1 MIPEHRPTRLP
12 VFLASALSKIYSIG
26 INHRNGQFDKGV
38 GVTRFDR
45 HVISIGNLSTGGTG
59 KTPLVQHVVRTLI
72 NAGHQPAIAMR
83 GYKAQPGQ
91 PSDEQR
97 EHMDALPDV
106 SIVAQPNRIAGLEA
120 LFATDEGAAV
130 DCVVLDDGFQH
141 RKIAR
146 NLDIVVIDAS
156 RPPQRD
162 ALLPLGFLR
171 ESVESLVRADVV
183 VISHAEMVEQE
194 QLGEVRRWV
203 DGQIEPGTAVAV
215 VEHQWGGLSEYSP
228 DSEIPIER
236 PLEHLDG
243 LAVAVISAIGH
254 PDAFVSMA
262 EQAGASI
269 VHRCDR
275 PDHDNF
281 PDEILQEF
289 IQQSNDLGA
298 DAILTTR
305 KDWTKLESTL
315 PQSALEQ
322 GLLILVPSLSIGF
335 RSGKSELESRIK
347 TCSISNELV

>member
-26 INHRNGQFDKGV
+26 INHRNGQFNKGV
-38 GVTRFDR
+38 GVTTLDR
-45 HVISIGNLSTGGTG
+45 PVISIGNLSMGGTG

-72 NAGHQPAIAMR
+72 DAGHHPAIAMR
-83 GYKAQPGQ
+83 GYKAQPGKL
-91 PSDEQR
+91 SDEQR

-146 NLDIVVIDAS
+146 DLEIVVIDAS
-156 RPPQRD
+156 RPPYQD
-162 ALLPLGFLR
+162 AMLPLGFLR

-203 DGQIEPGTAVAV
+203 DGQIDPRTAVAV
-215 VEHQWGGLSEYSP
+215 VEHQWEGLNEYFPESEDP
-228 DSEIPIER
+228 KDQ
-236 PLEHLDG
+236 PLERLDG

-262 EQAGASI
+262 EHAGASI
-269 VHRCDR
+269 IHRCDR
-275 PDHDNF
+275 PDHDDF
-281 PDEILQEF
+281 PDEVLQEF
-289 IQQSNDLGA
+289 VRNASQSGA
-298 DAILTTR
+298 AVILTTA
-305 KDWTKLESTL
+305 KDWTKLQSVL
-315 PQSALEQ
+315 PDYAADQ
-322 GLLILVPSLSIGF
+322 GLSVLVPSLGIGF
-335 RSGKSELESRIK
+335 RSGQGDFETRI
-347 TCSISNELV
+347 TRL

>member
-26 INHRNGQFDKGV
+26 ISHRNRQYDKGD
-38 GVTRFDR
+38 GVTALDR
-45 HVISIGNLSTGGTG
+45 PVISIGNLSTGGTG

-72 NAGHQPAIAMR
+72 NTGHQPAIAMR
-83 GYKAQPGQ
+83 GYKAQSGQ

-97 EHMDALPDV
+97 EHMNALPGV

-120 LFATDEGAAV
+120 LFVTDEGEAI
-130 DCVVLDDGFQH
+130 DCIVLDDGFQH

-146 NLDIVVIDAS
+146 DLDIVVIDAS
-156 RPPQRD
+156 RPPQLD

-171 ESVESLVRADVV
+171 ESIESLVRADVV

-194 QLGEVRRWV
+194 KLGEVRRWV
-203 DGQIEPGTAVAV
+203 DGQIDSGTAVAV
-215 VEHQWGGLSEYSP
+215 VEHQWGGLREYSP
-228 DSEIPIER
+228 DSEEPNEQ

-262 EQAGASI
+262 EHAGVSI

-275 PDHDNF
+275 PDHDEF
-281 PDEILQEF
+281 PDEVLQEF
-289 IQQSNDLGA
+289 VRGVSRSGA
-298 DAILTTR
+298 TAILTTA
-305 KDWTKLESTL
+305 KDWTKLRCVL
-315 PQSALEQ
+315 PEYAADQ
-322 GLLILVPSLSIGF
+322 GLSVLVPSLGIGF
-335 RSGKSELESRIK
+335 RSGQSEFESRCVNTANQDTEK
-347 TCSISNELV
+347 